1 MWCSAR
7 TGSTSPFSSGL
18 WLQQKQL
25 LQSGLSRRG
34 AENRRFLNGGRTT
47 EESKVRVVQ
56 LTSRSSYNSSSSRRS
71 KRSSKGNSSR
81 TKHQAA
87 ASAAGASQQQP
98 KQRKSVPA
106 SSSCLLQQQQHVQL
120 VTAICSD
127 WQLQQQQSVI
137 ACINGWQQPTA
148 ATGSTSASCRTS
160 DSHQW

>member
-1 MWCSAR
+1 MPGDAYSSFTVSVCRPVRGRDLMWCSAR

-81 TKHQAA
+81 NKHQVA
-87 ASAAGASQQQP
+87 ASAAGASQQLQP
-98 KQRKSVPA
+98 AAAEATEVG
-106 SSSCLLQQQQHVQL
+106 SSQQQL
-120 VTAICSD
+120 STA
-127 WQLQQQQSVI
+127 
-137 ACINGWQQPTA
+137 TA
-148 ATGSTSASCRTS
+148 AACAAG
-160 DSHQW
+160 DSHLQ

>member
-1 MWCSAR
+1 MCALCRPVRGRDLMWCSAR

-71 KRSSKGNSSR
+71 NSSSRRSNSSSRRSNSSSKGNSSR
-81 TKHQAA
+81 NKHQVA
-87 ASAAGASQQQP
+87 ASAAGASQQLQP
-98 KQRKSVPA
+98 AAAEATEVG
-106 SSSCLLQQQQHVQL
+106 SSQQQL
-120 VTAICSD
+120 STA
-127 WQLQQQQSVI
+127 
-137 ACINGWQQPTA
+137 TA
-148 ATGSTSASCRTS
+148 AACAAG
-160 DSHQW
+160 DSHLQ

>member
-1 MWCSAR
+1 MPGDAYSSFTVSVCRPVRWRDLMWCSAR

-81 TKHQAA
+81 NKHQVA
-87 ASAAGASQQQP
+87 ASAAGASQQLQP
-98 KQRKSVPA
+98 AAAEATEVGFS
-106 SSSCLLQQQQHVQL
+106 QQQL
-120 VTAICSD
+120 STA
-127 WQLQQQQSVI
+127 
-137 ACINGWQQPTA
+137 TA
-148 ATGSTSASCRTS
+148 AACAAG
-160 DSHQW
+160 DSHLQ